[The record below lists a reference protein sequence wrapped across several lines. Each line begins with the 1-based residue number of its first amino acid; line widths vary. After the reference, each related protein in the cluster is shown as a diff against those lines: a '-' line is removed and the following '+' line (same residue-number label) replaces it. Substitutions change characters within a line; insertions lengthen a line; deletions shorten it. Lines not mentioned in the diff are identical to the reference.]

1 MIRVVLV
8 DDHPVV
14 RAGMRLVLDGAGDV
28 VVVGEGA
35 SGADA
40 LRLVAEHRP
49 NVLVLD
55 VNLPDVSGVEVTRRL
70 RERGRAPA
78 ILVLTVHDDRATIFR
93 LLKAGANGYVLKDE
107 ALESLVGAV
116 HATARGESWLSP
128 IVAQQVVRQAIGQ
141 ADAPSPPPPLP
152 LTPREVEV
160 LRLVAQGLDNA
171 AIARQLTITRRT
183 VQNHVS
189 SIYGKLHVITRTEA
203 ALFAIRQGLVHVS
216 PPSEEEDGA

>member
-93 LLKAGANGYVLKDE
+93 LLKAGANGYVLKD
-107 ALESLVGAV
+107 
-116 HATARGESWLSP
+116 
-128 IVAQQVVRQAIGQ
+128 
-141 ADAPSPPPPLP
+141 
-152 LTPREVEV
+152 
-160 LRLVAQGLDNA
+160 
-171 AIARQLTITRRT
+171 
-183 VQNHVS
+183 
-189 SIYGKLHVITRTEA
+189 
-203 ALFAIRQGLVHVS
+203 
-216 PPSEEEDGA
+216 